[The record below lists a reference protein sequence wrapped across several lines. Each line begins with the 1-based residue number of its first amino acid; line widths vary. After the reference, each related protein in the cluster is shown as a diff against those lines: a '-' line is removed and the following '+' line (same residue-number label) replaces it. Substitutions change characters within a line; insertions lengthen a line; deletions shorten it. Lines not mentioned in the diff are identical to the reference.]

1 MDSTPPAATP
11 PAYPG
16 RCRPRAACH
25 RPVLLSRPR
34 PAGHALAVIGRASGP
49 GRVTIGR
56 DSGSLVSGARHVYV
70 GAGRKAKTPADSAWP
85 RGSAAAMERDGQ
97 LLSAR
102 PALETEGLR
111 YLHVTGESGRGPR
124 ARTASSPGRRHVRCV
139 VLCCAP
145 GRAWGGLG
153 RPGEAWPAAGRR
165 RTQVREE
172 GLERARRPSRS
183 RTSPGGAV
191 GPFVA

>member
-56 DSGSLVSGARHVYV
+56 DSGPLVSGARHVYV

-85 RGSAAAMERDGQ
+85 RGSATAMERDGQ

-124 ARTASSPGRRHVRCV
+124 ARTASSPGRRHVR
-139 VLCCAP
+139 
-145 GRAWGGLG
+145 GLPASHLRLVHRLQLHPSLRG
-153 RPGEAWPAAGRR
+153 VSEAFHPAEGLATEAAG
-165 RTQVREE
+165 
-172 GLERARRPSRS
+172 PSCGCR
-183 RTSPGGAV
+183 GDFNEMENLLDGV
-191 GPFVA
+191 